1 MSGLTRTNVAG
12 LREAPLFQEP
22 IPFRSLIQLVATDS
36 EAFPRLLAL
45 AVENRLVLHSALD
58 ILFKAGQYVFA
69 IHSRPRN
76 CERRDRISQVFYPSN
91 LEGQQKVYMT
101 CIKQA

>member
-1 MSGLTRTNVAG
+1 
-12 LREAPLFQEP
+12 
-22 IPFRSLIQLVATDS
+22 VATDS

-69 IHSRPRN
+69 IHNRPRN
-76 CERRDRISQVFYPSN
+76 CELRDGISQVLYPSN
-91 LEGQQKVYMT
+91 LDGQGK
-101 CIKQA
+101 KLA